1 MFHTNNFDTADLRP
15 VLITGPART
24 TTAREIIDAIVAASS
39 GTITVA
45 RRLDAITD
53 AVVHPSTNK
62 FVGVLDTADL
72 SIREDLRGL
81 LAAAPAAG
89 VRLIVLARTSEAV
102 TADLRGYMREMTA
115 A

>member
-1 MFHTNNFDTADLRP
+1 MFDTTTFDNADLRP
-15 VLITGPART
+15 VLVIGPTRT
-24 TTAREIIDAIVAASS
+24 TTARELIDAIVTASS

-53 AVVHPSTNK
+53 AVVHPSTSK

-81 LAAAPAAG
+81 LSEARRAG
-89 VRLIVLARTSEAV
+89 VQLIILARTAKSV
-102 TADLRGYMREMTA
+102 PADLRPYMREVVA